1 MAGHGQR
8 RPPSTPGYNQAMSF
22 DRAVLGRT
30 GIEVG
35 RLGLASSYGAPASTV
50 EQAFDHG
57 VNYFYWGSLRRNP
70 FGDGLRALAPRRDRF
85 LLVTQSYS
93 RMASLIAP
101 SLERALRA
109 LRFDY
114 TDALLL
120 GLWNGAPP
128 PRILDACRKLR
139 ERGLVRYL
147 AVSTHNRPLIA
158 RLTADPR
165 FDIFHVRYN
174 AVHRGAEREVFS
186 QLPAQN
192 PPGLV
197 SFTATSWR
205 QLLGHKRIPT
215 GEKIPTAADCYRF
228 VLTQPTVNICMTGPA
243 NDTQF
248 GQALEAIRRGPMA
261 QDELEWM
268 RRVGDAIYGKDR
280 R

>member
-1 MAGHGQR
+1 M
-8 RPPSTPGYNQAMSF
+8 
-22 DRAVLGRT
+22 V
-30 GIEVG
+30 
-35 RLGLASSYGAPASTV
+35 
-50 EQAFDHG
+50 
-57 VNYFYWGSLRRNP
+57 
-70 FGDGLRALAPRRDRF
+70 
-85 LLVTQSYS
+85 
-93 RMASLIAP
+93 AP

-139 ERGLVRYL
+139 DRGLVRYL

-158 RLTADPR
+158 RLAADPQ

-186 QLPAQN
+186 QLPARN

-205 QLLGHKRIPT
+205 QLLGHKRIPPS
-215 GEKIPTAADCYRF
+215 EKIPTAADCYRF
-228 VLTQPTVNICMTGPA
+228 VLTQPAVNICIAGPSDA
-243 NDTQF
+243 VQF
-248 GQALEAIRRGPMA
+248 GQALDALTQGPMSD
-261 QDELEWM
+261 DEVAWM
-268 RRVGDAIYGKDR
+268 RRVGDAIYGKTP
-280 R
+280 

>member
-1 MAGHGQR
+1 
-8 RPPSTPGYNQAMSF
+8 MSF
-22 DRAVLGRT
+22 TRATLGRT
-30 GIEVG
+30 GIDVC
-35 RLGLASSYGAPASTV
+35 RLGLASSYGAPATTV
-50 EQAFDHG
+50 EQAFDQG
-57 VNYFYWGSLRRNP
+57 VNYFYWGSLRRNS
-70 FGDGLRALAPRRDRF
+70 FGDGLRALAPHRDRL

-93 RMASLIAP
+93 RLASLIGP
-101 SLERALRA
+101 SLERALHA

-158 RLTADPR
+158 RLATDPQ

-174 AVHRGAEREVFS
+174 AVHRGAEREVFA
-186 QLPAQN
+186 QLPTQN

-205 QLLGHKRIPT
+205 QLLTPKRMPP
-215 GEKIPTAADCYRF
+215 GEKLPTATDCYRF
-228 VLTQPTVNICMTGPA
+228 VLTQPAVNICMTGPSNA
-243 NDTQF
+243 SQF
-248 GQALEAIRRGPMA
+248 GHALNALTQGPMSD
-261 QDELEWM
+261 DELAWM
-268 RRVGDAIYGKDR
+268 RRVGDAIYGKAR
-280 R
+280 

>member
-1 MAGHGQR
+1 
-8 RPPSTPGYNQAMSF
+8 
-22 DRAVLGRT
+22 V
-30 GIEVG
+30 
-35 RLGLASSYGAPASTV
+35 V

-57 VNYFYWGSLRRNP
+57 VNYFYWGSLRRNS

-93 RMASLIAP
+93 RMASLIGP

-158 RLTADPR
+158 RLAADPQ

-186 QLPAQN
+186 QMPAQN
-192 PPGLV
+192 PPGIGLV
-197 SFTATSWR
+197 HR
-205 QLLGHKRIPT
+205 HKLAPVAGSQAHPA
-215 GEKIPTAADCYRF
+215 GEKDSDRGRLLSLRAD
-228 VLTQPTVNICMTGPA
+228 PA
-243 NDTQF
+243 RGEYLHDRT
-248 GQALEAIRRGPMA
+248 RR
-261 QDELEWM
+261 
-268 RRVGDAIYGKDR
+268 
-280 R
+280 